1 MELTATNAAAGRSP
15 TRGLETKGQKMK
27 TFFKAALVAGM
38 FALTT
43 VGASADGIGIHVGP
57 VGVGIGVHHH
67 RVCRMDRDGYR
78 RCVWR

>member
-1 MELTATNAAAGRSP
+1 
-15 TRGLETKGQKMK
+15 MK
-27 TFFKAALVAGM
+27 NVFKAALVAGM

-67 RVCRMDRDGYR
+67 RVCHFSRDGYR
-78 RCVWR
+78 HCYYR